1 MELELP
7 GLAEAVWGGA
17 SGASRLGVSPGQIP
31 QHQWSYFPL
40 DQGNNDRTHWV
51 WGAWGLQLHAQRGS
65 ESYPPALSLHAD
77 KASHALGCLFLGAL
91 GTLKCLLQMSMTA
104 AARSGL

>member
-31 QHQWSYFPL
+31 QRQWSYFPL
-40 DQGNNDRTHWV
+40 IGCSADWLH
-51 WGAWGLQLHAQRGS
+51 GAEAPS
-65 ESYPPALSLHAD
+65 IVTAPPSWRISSFLSVRH
-77 KASHALGCLFLGAL
+77 FLL
-91 GTLKCLLQMSMTA
+91 
-104 AARSGL
+104 